1 LKDQININQS
11 VTVNKTNIT
20 ITEILKFNN
29 IMTCKYNY
37 SLQNEIEMLFF
48 DLTVKGIY
56 KRNYGTS
63 KQVERY
69 INHVDNQGN

>member
-1 LKDQININQS
+1 MININQS
-11 VTVNKTNIT
+11 VTANKTNLT
-20 ITEILKFNN
+20 DTEILKFNN
-29 IMTCKYNY
+29 IITCKYNY
-37 SLQNEIEMLFF
+37 SLQNEKEILFF

-69 INHVDNQGN
+69 INQLDNQGN